1 MDAINTYCP
10 CSGKPVAADALAR
23 YRGLPVG
30 FCNPGCRD
38 DFAANVAERPH
49 DRRYFDALIKEHA
62 LPATDTDAP

>member
-1 MDAINTYCP
+1 MDTVNKYCP
-10 CSGKPVAADALAR
+10 RSGKPVAADSLAR

-38 DFAANVAERPH
+38 DFAANIAGRPD

-62 LPATDTDAP
+62 LPAADADVE